1 MSGPPAANQLVIG
14 ILHRATRISRGGT
27 VHALH
32 MRKHRLNSPEA
43 SPCHH
48 RRLFSL
54 GGSLN
59 LIHYRRG
66 HRCTRSISRTAS
78 QRRRQHRHHHRH
90 HPHRNSGHTLPSRPK
105 SPLPHPIRVTSRKEV
120 SDVDATLATFM
131 WGQLP
136 SAVRP
141 GKARLPLT
149 LSLAYTL
156 ATDRRSALSN
166 KLAVAA
172 PKTNPPT
179 CAR

>member
-1 MSGPPAANQLVIG
+1 MPSPPAANQLVIG

-66 HRCTRSISRTAS
+66 HRCTRSMSRTAS

-90 HPHRNSGHTLPSRPK
+90 HPHRNFGHTLPSRPK
-105 SPLPHPIRVTSRKEV
+105 SPLPHPIRVTSQKEV
-120 SDVDATLATFM
+120 SDVDATLTTLYAGTAAL
-131 WGQLP
+131 GCP
-136 SAVRP
+136 P

-149 LSLAYTL
+149 LILA
-156 ATDRRSALSN
+156 
-166 KLAVAA
+166 
-172 PKTNPPT
+172 
-179 CAR
+179 